1 MKRLKLFL
9 LALPAFAQEAPRMAL
24 TLDKAMEIALAP
36 DGATRVQLA
45 RESIK
50 QAEARERQALGYLLP
65 NVEGAFAYQN
75 FTRNLAAFGVG
86 FNVPIAGFFFP
97 SVVGPINTLD
107 FRAAASQSLFD
118 LSSIRR
124 WQASKAA
131 LSAVRADRDA
141 ALSVTS
147 GQVARAYAN
156 ALRAEAVETAAR
168 ANLALAE
175 RILRLARSQ
184 KEAGTGTGIEIVRS
198 EVQVASAHQRVVATE
213 EDSRAAKLHL
223 MRTIGLALDGQ
234 VELTDR
240 LRDPGGEPPTE
251 GQALAEAKQ
260 QRPELRAQAER
271 TRAAHLN
278 YSSVKSERVPS
289 IGAFGDYG
297 TIGIAGE
304 SLLPTHTFGITVKV
318 PVWDGGRRDARRA
331 EAFSAARSE
340 EIRNRDTG
348 QQVELEVRLAVE
360 SLRSARLQAQVAQEA
375 LGLAEKELE
384 QAQRRY
390 EAGVAASLEITDA
403 QTRVALA
410 RENQATSLAR
420 YNVARVDLDVAKGAK
435 PSLQ

>member
-1 MKRLKLFL
+1 MKRLAFVF
-9 LALPAFAQEAPRMAL
+9 LALPSFAQEAPRMAL
-24 TLDKAMEIALAP
+24 SLDKAIEIALAP

-65 NVEGAFAYQN
+65 NVEGAFAFQN
-75 FTRNLAAFGVG
+75 FTRNLSAFGVG

-107 FRAAASQSLFD
+107 FRATASQSLFD

-131 LSAVRADRDA
+131 LSAVKADRDA

-147 GQVARAYAN
+147 GQVARAYTN
-156 ALRAEAVETAAR
+156 ALRAEAIETAAR

-184 KEAGTGTGIEIVRS
+184 KEAGTGTGIEIVRG
-198 EVQVASAHQRVVATE
+198 EVQVAAERQRVVAAE
-213 EDSRAAKLHL
+213 EDSRAAKLQL
-223 MRTIGLALDGQ
+223 LRTVGLALDGRI
-234 VELTDR
+234 ELSDR
-240 LRDPGGEPPTE
+240 LGDPKGELPTE
-251 GQALAEAKQ
+251 AQTLAEARQ
-260 QRPELRAQAER
+260 QRPELKAQSERA
-271 TRAAHLN
+271 RAAQLN
-278 YSSVKSERVPS
+278 YSSVKSERIPS
-289 IGAFGDYG
+289 IGAYGDYG

-304 SLLPTHTFGITVKV
+304 SLLPTHTFGVTVRV

-340 EIRNRDTG
+340 EIRKRDTG
-348 QQVELEVRLAVE
+348 QQVELEVRLALE
-360 SLRSARLQAQVAQEA
+360 SLRSARLQAQVAKEA

-390 EAGVAASLEITDA
+390 EAGVASSLEITDA
-403 QTRVALA
+403 QTRVARA
-410 RENQATSLAR
+410 RENEATSLAR
-420 YNVARVDLDVAKGAK
+420 YSVARVDLDVAKGAK

>member
-1 MKRLKLFL
+1 MKQLALFL
-9 LALPAFAQEAPRMAL
+9 LAAPVLAQESPRMAL

-65 NVEGAFAYQN
+65 NVEGMFGYQN

-107 FRAAASQSLFD
+107 FRATATQSIFD
-118 LSSIRR
+118 LSNIRR
-124 WQASKAA
+124 WQSSKAA
-131 LSAVRADRDA
+131 LAAVKADRDA

-147 GQVARAYAN
+147 GQVAKAYTN
-156 ALRAEAVETAAR
+156 ALRAEAVEAAAR
-168 ANLALAE
+168 ANLALAD

-184 KEAGTGTGIEIVRS
+184 KEAGTGTGIEIVRA
-198 EVQVASAHQRVVATE
+198 EVQVASERQRVVAAE
-213 EDSRAAKLHL
+213 EDTRAAKLQL
-223 MRTIGLALDGQ
+223 LRTIGLALDGQ
-234 VELTDR
+234 VELSDR
-240 LRDPGGEPPTE
+240 LRDPKGEPPTE
-251 GQALAEAKQ
+251 AQALAEARQ
-260 QRPELRAQAER
+260 QRPELKAQAER
-271 TRAAHLN
+271 ARAAQLN
-278 YSSVKSERVPS
+278 YSSVKDERIPS
-289 IGAFGDYG
+289 IGAYGDYG

-340 EIRNRDTG
+340 EIRKRDTG
-348 QQVELEVRLAVE
+348 QQVELEVRLALE
-360 SLRSARLQAQVAQEA
+360 ALRSARLQAQVAKEA

-390 EAGVAASLEITDA
+390 EAGVASSLEITDA
-403 QTRVALA
+403 QTRVARA
-410 RENQATSLAR
+410 RENEATSLAR
-420 YNVARVDLDVAKGAK
+420 YSVSRVDLDVAKGAK